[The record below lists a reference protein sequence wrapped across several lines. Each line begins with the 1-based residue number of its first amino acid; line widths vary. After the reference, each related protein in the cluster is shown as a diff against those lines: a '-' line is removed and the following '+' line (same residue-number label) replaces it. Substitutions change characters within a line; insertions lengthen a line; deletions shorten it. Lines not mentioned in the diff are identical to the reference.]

1 MSEPDFSDDDVLLAA
16 LSEALDHLDPVP
28 TGALRAASTSWEIFH
43 VDGEL
48 AGLVTDT
55 SPDSPLVLLR
65 EEEADLRTLTF
76 VSSRLTVEIEVDRDR
91 HAVGVLSPPAATA
104 IEVEAASNQGQP
116 LTKTAFSDELGRFW
130 LDLGIGLCRLRIG
143 SGPDAVVTSWFYC

>member
-43 VDGEL
+43 VDAEL

-55 SPDSPLVLLR
+55 SSDGPIVLLR
-65 EEEADLRTLTF
+65 EEADLRTLTF
-76 VSSRLTVEIEVDRDR
+76 VSSRLTVEIEVDGDR
-91 HAVGVLSPPAATA
+91 RAVGVLSPPAAMA
-104 IEVEAASNQGQP
+104 IEVEAASSQGQP
-116 LTKTAFSDELGRFW
+116 LTKTALSDDLGRFW